1 MCATTTSC
9 KSRSSASDVGA
20 PSPLPLTRIGILI
33 TICRRFGKLEQKV
46 EAIFERL
53 EQQGQYRVADSSRG
67 ADSRI
72 RQPAVSKRP
81 PPSRSRRSIPSST
94 LQNRYDRSGP
104 SVPHPPVRH
113 STPPIPPIEDSSL
126 WPSDGDVAPLLEAY
140 EDKMGGAFPFV
151 VVPRQSIQTL
161 RSNRPYLLKAVVTA
175 AAHKN
180 RELQRLRAVDF
191 ITSLSRAILID
202 GEKSLDI
209 LQALLV
215 HLAW

>member
-1 MCATTTSC
+1 MRHSEQLQGQIQYPGR
-9 KSRSSASDVGA
+9 RSS
-20 PSPLPLTRIGILI
+20 PLAIIRAGIL
-33 TICRRFGKLEQKV
+33 TIIHRRFGKLEQKV

-53 EQQGQYRVADSSRG
+53 EQQSLSQAADSSRG
-67 ADSRI
+67 GDSRT
-72 RQPAVSKRP
+72 RPSAVSKRP
-81 PPSRSRRSIPSST
+81 PPPRPRRSNPSST
-94 LQNRYDRSGP
+94 LQNRDAHSAP
-104 SVPHPPVRH
+104 TVPDPPVRQP
-113 STPPIPPIEDSSL
+113 TPPIIPIEDSSL

-151 VVPRQSIQTL
+151 VVPQQSISTL
-161 RSNRPYLLKAVVTA
+161 RRNRPYLLKAVVTA